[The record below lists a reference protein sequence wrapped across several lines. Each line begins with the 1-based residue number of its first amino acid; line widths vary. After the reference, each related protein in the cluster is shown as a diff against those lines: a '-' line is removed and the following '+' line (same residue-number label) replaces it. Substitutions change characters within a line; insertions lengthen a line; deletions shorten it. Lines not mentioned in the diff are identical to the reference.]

1 MRTAGSEADGTWEGD
16 VVLPLRA
23 HWFFYSTTVTATDAA
38 SNATTRAGNNINVTW
53 YEPYRPDVR
62 FVDAFGTANDRVL
75 HDSHGRMEA
84 WSVLGPVERLTEDS
98 YKVTAAGQQVMVN
111 VFVPKGSSMIIS
123 QDGSMDRFAAT
134 QVGRALLAKPG
145 SWTPGTRLSVQWLRN
160 GKTIKGATSTRY
172 TAVAADQDKPLQ
184 VRVTGRKAG
193 MLPVTRTSASTARV
207 RARVPKV
214 RRASSWHAFAS
225 PDERNSSIRLGDRA
239 PATGQQ

>member
-1 MRTAGSEADGTWEGD
+1 MAA
-16 VVLPLRA
+16 PLGQPRA
-23 HWFFYSTTVTATDAA
+23 HRRQRGRRHLGGRRRVPAT
-38 SNATTRAGNNINVTW
+38 
-53 YEPYRPDVR
+53 RPLV
-62 FVDAFGTANDRVL
+62 
-75 HDSHGRMEA
+75 
-84 WSVLGPVERLTEDS
+84 
-98 YKVTAAGQQVMVN
+98 
-111 VFVPKGSSMIIS
+111 
-123 QDGSMDRFAAT
+123 
-134 QVGRALLAKPG
+134 LLAKPG

-172 TAVAADQDKPLQ
+172 TAVAADQDKRLQ

-193 MLPVTRTSASTARV
+193 MRPVTRTSASTARV

>member
-1 MRTAGSEADGTWEGD
+1 M
-16 VVLPLRA
+16 
-23 HWFFYSTTVTATDAA
+23 
-38 SNATTRAGNNINVTW
+38 
-53 YEPYRPDVR
+53 
-62 FVDAFGTANDRVL
+62 
-75 HDSHGRMEA
+75 
-84 WSVLGPVERLTEDS
+84 
-98 YKVTAAGQQVMVN
+98 
-111 VFVPKGSSMIIS
+111 
-123 QDGSMDRFAAT
+123 
-134 QVGRALLAKPG
+134 
-145 SWTPGTRLSVQWLRN
+145 QWLHN

-172 TAVAADQDKPLQ
+172 TAVAADQDKRLQ